1 MSRLIVNGVEVDLEK
16 IAKETKGKAKNAE
29 TRERREVFAGDALEI
44 SQLSADVDIQPSGK
58 DEITIVATGPAD
70 VVDQL
75 EISKSEGMIYVSGRA
90 NDNNITITQNVN
102 FGNNRGHIGNVIAG
116 NVSSIGR
123 FGGVTVISGD
133 DVIINTGG
141 DNDAK
146 LSLKNTAPLYTEL
159 SFSGITGDITI
170 GDLQADVNL
179 DLSGQNFV
187 QIATVRHLDL
197 DSSGQC
203 EVIAEEITGS
213 ANLDISGNAKIEL
226 RKGYVEKL
234 AVDAS
239 GMGKVDA
246 RITAKCANLNASGMC
261 NIYVKEVTGRC
272 HKRSSGMSHIA
283 VG

>member
-16 IAKETKGKAKNAE
+16 IAKETKGKSKNTE
-29 TRERREVFAGDALEI
+29 TRERREVFSGDALEI
-44 SQLSADVDIQPSGK
+44 SQLSADIDIQPSKK
-58 DEITIVATGPAD
+58 DEITIIATGPAD
-70 VVDQL
+70 IVNQL
-75 EISKSEGMIYVSGRA
+75 EISKSEGTVYVSGRA
-90 NDNNITITQNVN
+90 NDNNITIAQNVN
-102 FGNNRGHIGNVIAG
+102 FGNNRGHIGNVITGNAG
-116 NVSSIGR
+116 SIGR

-146 LSLKNTAPLYTEL
+146 LSLKITAPLYTEL
-159 SFSGITGDITI
+159 SFSGTTGDIMI

-187 QIATVRHLDL
+187 QIVTVRHLDL

-246 RITAKCANLNASGMC
+246 RITAKRANLNASGMC

-272 HKRSSGMSHIA
+272 HKRSSGMSRIS